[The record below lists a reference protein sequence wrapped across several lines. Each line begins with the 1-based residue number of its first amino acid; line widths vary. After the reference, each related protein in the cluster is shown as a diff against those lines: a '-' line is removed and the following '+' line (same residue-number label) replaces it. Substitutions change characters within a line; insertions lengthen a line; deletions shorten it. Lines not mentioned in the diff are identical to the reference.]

1 MAGVQEKTLAS
12 RLAYERLQADKMAA
26 DVKYALPVLTAKQV
40 YFFLYTSRVD

>member
-26 DVKYALPVLTAKQV
+26 DVKYEKKTNPAIATG
-40 YFFLYTSRVD
+40 